1 MAADDQN
8 YFRRRID
15 DEEAAARAA
24 SHPAARARHLE
35 LASIYRMRVQYL
47 SREARGEPPP
57 AFATLD
63 AEPFLAAPKPLS
75 EVPAIPRMK
84 MPFS

>member
-1 MAADDQN
+1 MAADDHT

-24 SHPAARARHLE
+24 THPAARARHLE
-35 LASIYRMRVQYL
+35 LASIYRMRIQYL

-63 AEPFLAAPKPLS
+63 AEPFLAAPKPLP
-75 EVPAIPRMK
+75 EVPAVPRMK